1 METTEAPAPLLL
13 DPAGTLVFV
22 DVENFGLD
30 EVNDPPLEIGFT
42 ITDLKLNV
50 LHQQSWLI
58 WEPWWYGD
66 RMQELR
72 ERRDTGEDSAAIVY
86 NMHLGSG
93 LWEEAEA
100 DGNTIVWTQ
109 EDILAWF
116 EEIGLPKRLELCGSS
131 VKFDFNIINFHMPR
145 LIEYF
150 HHRVVDISSFKVVA
164 EKYFPSVAKG
174 AKELNPTKRHRVLF
188 DLEDTINEFRYY
200 ANHMLDINLI
210 PESV

>member
-1 METTEAPAPLLL
+1 METTEAPPPLLL

-30 EVNDPPLEIGFT
+30 EPNDPPLEIGFT

-72 ERRDTGEDSAAIVY
+72 EWHEQGDPRGIVY
-86 NMHLGSG
+86 NMHLVSD
-93 LWEEAEA
+93 LWDEAEA
-100 DGNTIVWTQ
+100 DGDTIKWTQ

-116 EEIGLPKRLELCGSS
+116 EEIGLPQGLELCGSS
-131 VKFDFNIINFHMPR
+131 VKFDFNIINFHMGQ
-145 LIEYF
+145 LIKYF
-150 HHRVVDISSFKVVA
+150 HYRIMDISTFKVFA
-164 EKYFPSVAKG
+164 EKYAPHIAKG
-174 AKELNPTKRHRVLF
+174 AKNLNPAKRHRVLS

-200 ANHMLDINLI
+200 GAHLLHS
-210 PESV
+210 PELMGIL